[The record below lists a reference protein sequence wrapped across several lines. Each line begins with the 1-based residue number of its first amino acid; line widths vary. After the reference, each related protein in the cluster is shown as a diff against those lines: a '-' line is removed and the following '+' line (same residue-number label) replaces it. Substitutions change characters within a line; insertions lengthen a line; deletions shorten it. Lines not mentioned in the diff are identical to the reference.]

1 METIFFVKNGK
12 ACFKRMPTREF
23 EKVVAHTDGCVIG
36 YVGDEEAEKLTAL
49 VNKNV

>member
-23 EKVVAHTDGCVIG
+23 EKIIASTDGSIIG
-36 YVGDEEAEKLTAL
+36 YVDDEEAEKLTAL